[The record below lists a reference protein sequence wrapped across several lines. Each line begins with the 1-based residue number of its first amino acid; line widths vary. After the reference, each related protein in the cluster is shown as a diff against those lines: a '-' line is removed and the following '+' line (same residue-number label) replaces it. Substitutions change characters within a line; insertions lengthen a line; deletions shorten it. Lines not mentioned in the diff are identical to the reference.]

1 MMMMMFNCSI
11 ALFGSEEKGRL
22 FVPDAKEK
30 KCSVIASKTGKLI
43 DIDVETVKNS
53 VDMLQGSLVFA

>member
-22 FVPDAKEK
+22 FVPDAKE